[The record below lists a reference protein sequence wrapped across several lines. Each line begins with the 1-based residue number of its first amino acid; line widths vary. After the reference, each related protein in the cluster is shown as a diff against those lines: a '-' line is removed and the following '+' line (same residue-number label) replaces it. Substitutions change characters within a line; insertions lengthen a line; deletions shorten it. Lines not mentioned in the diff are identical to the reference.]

1 MGAEIKE
8 SVFTANGTKYYI
20 HKSLTVERYKAFQK
34 MQIELGFGVG
44 FAAVYEGMAKAY
56 GLLNKQ
62 QFADAAVVL
71 HNMMNSI
78 KGLDE
83 REHPALILC
92 ALFINKEGE
101 DLNVV
106 DDGVIMSK
114 IEDWKAEGIPAD
126 FFFGFCQNLIQDYM
140 KILKEL
146 EEGGVQEILKRLD
159 ILKPKKN
166 E

>member
-1 MGAEIKE
+1 MGTEVKDL
-8 SVFTANGTKYYI
+8 VFTANGNKYYI
-20 HKSLTVERYKAFQK
+20 HKSLSVERYKAFQK
-34 MQIELGFGVG
+34 MQIEVGFGVG
-44 FAAVYEGMAKAY
+44 FAAVYEGMVKAY

-62 QFADAAVVL
+62 QFADAAVL
-71 HNMMNSI
+71 IHNLVNSI
-78 KGLDE
+78 QGLDQ
-83 REHPALILC
+83 REHPAVVMC

-101 DLNVV
+101 DLNIV
-106 DDGVIMSK
+106 DDGVMMSK

-146 EEGGVQEILKRLD
+146 EEGGVQEVLQRLD
-159 ILKPKKN
+159 SLKLKKS